1 MNELEHILSKR
12 YDQEILLKLF
22 QKYFVNWIADGYIGK
37 ELNIF
42 EISTI
47 GEKTDKEV
55 LLKLFVEFYGN
66 EENFKKLKVIACTM
80 IDLIKEVLNKYKKD
94 IMRVQASKEGT
105 LIL

>member
-55 LLKLFVEFYGN
+55 LLKLFAEFYGN
-66 EENFKKLKVIACTM
+66 EENFKKIFETLSEEVKEIFKVVVWGEKFP
-80 IDLIKEVLNKYKKD
+80 IKKK
-94 IMRVQASKEGT
+94 I
-105 LIL
+105 

>member
-1 MNELEHILSKR
+1 MILNI
-12 YDQEILLKLF
+12 ILLKLF

-55 LLKLFVEFYGN
+55 LLKLFIEFYGR
-66 EENFKKLKVIACTM
+66 LKYEKI
-80 IDLIKEVLNKYKKD
+80 IKYFIYVRCPCNDRRGVLQRIYK
-94 IMRVQASKEGT
+94 I
-105 LIL
+105 

>member
-1 MNELEHILSKR
+1 MNELEHILSKN

-47 GEKTDKEV
+47 GKKTDKEV
-55 LLKLFVEFYGN
+55 LVKLFTEFYEMKKILKRFFETLSDDIKRYLKLLYG
-66 EENFKKLKVIACTM
+66 EKSF
-80 IDLIKEVLNKYKKD
+80 
-94 IMRVQASKEGT
+94 Q
-105 LIL
+105 

>member
-55 LLKLFVEFYGN
+55 LLKPLDAPSV
-66 EENFKKLKVIACTM
+66 KKI
-80 IDLIKEVLNKYKKD
+80 LNKEKAKLLGRKYYKHQLNKN
-94 IMRVQASKEGT
+94 T
-105 LIL
+105 

>member
-1 MNELEHILSKR
+1 MNELEHILSKK

-66 EENFKKLKVIACTM
+66 EKNFKKIFETLPEEVKKFLK
-80 IDLIKEVLNKYKKD
+80 LLYGEKSFL
-94 IMRVQASKEGT
+94 
-105 LIL
+105 

>member
-1 MNELEHILSKR
+1 MSELEYILSKK

-66 EENFKKLKVIACTM
+66 EENFKKIFETLSEEVKEIFKVVVWEE
-80 IDLIKEVLNKYKKD
+80 KFPKKRRFKK
-94 IMRVQASKEGT
+94 IS
-105 LIL
+105 

>member
-1 MNELEHILSKR
+1 MNELEHILSKN

-47 GEKTDKEV
+47 GKKTDKEV
-55 LLKLFVEFYGN
+55 LVKLFTEFYEN
-66 EENFKKLKVIACTM
+66 EENFKKIFETLSDDIKRYLK
-80 IDLIKEVLNKYKKD
+80 LLYGEKSF
-94 IMRVQASKEGT
+94 Q
-105 LIL
+105 